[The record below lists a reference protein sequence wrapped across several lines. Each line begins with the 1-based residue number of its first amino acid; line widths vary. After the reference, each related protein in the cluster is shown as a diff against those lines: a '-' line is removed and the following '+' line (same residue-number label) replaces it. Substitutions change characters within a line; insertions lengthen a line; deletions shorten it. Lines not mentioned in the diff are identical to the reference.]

1 MIYSIITIFLIQLQV
16 FSLLKLLILSKIQ
29 KTDLTNLIL
38 QLLIISLSLNRAA
51 ANSAFNFQNRLIK
64 LYFMKLIIQDENGQH
79 SDLFKLIVMVTFIR
93 YDL

>member
-1 MIYSIITIFLIQLQV
+1 M
-16 FSLLKLLILSKIQ
+16 
-29 KTDLTNLIL
+29 
-38 QLLIISLSLNRAA
+38 IISLSLNRAA

-79 SDLFKLIVMVTFIR
+79 SDLFKLIVIVTFIR